1 MNGSMKEITDT
12 VAKVNQRMPSAGE
25 LYSVARAGKEIAS
38 AVKSCRVTNFINI
51 TVIAIF
57 LVLVAVNV
65 YFTMNISKDI
75 EKNSYVIQRALYDKD
90 GYGVLAGSQAQ
101 RPASK

>member
-1 MNGSMKEITDT
+1 MKEITDT

-25 LYSVARAGKEIAS
+25 LYSVARAEKEIAS